1 MNKVNAF
8 LLLAI
13 LVLLVGIAYVFS
25 MKNAPTEVPTDS
37 DTTDEEE
44 FGTIEEDGYT
54 LEYVYEGES
63 AWSYTVRGQVPTPC
77 YETEVDAVVA
87 ESFPEQVTVRL
98 TLTPPDDSVVCIQ
111 VTRDFEASGEF
122 SASEEALVDFV
133 VEDNAE

>member
-1 MNKVNAF
+1 MNKVNTF

-25 MKNAPTEVPTDS
+25 MNNAPVDTPS
-37 DTTDEEE
+37 DNNATDEEE

-54 LEYVYEGES
+54 LRYVYESENT
-63 AWSYTVRGQVPTPC
+63 WSYTVSGQLPTPC
-77 YETEVDAVVA
+77 YETEVDAIVA

-111 VTRDFEASGEF
+111 VTREFEVSGEF
-122 SASEEALVDFV
+122 SASEAATVSFT
-133 VEDNAE
+133 VEEN

>member
-25 MKNAPTEVPTDS
+25 MNNAPAETPSDS
-37 DTTDEEE
+37 NTADEEE

-54 LEYVYEGES
+54 LEYVYEGENT
-63 AWSYTVRGQVPTPC
+63 WSYTVSGQVPTPC
-77 YETEVDAVVA
+77 YETEVDAIVA

-98 TLTPPDDSVVCIQ
+98 ALTPPDDSVVCIQ
-111 VTRDFEASGEF
+111 VTREFEASGEF
-122 SASEEALVDFV
+122 SASEAATVDFV
-133 VEDNAE
+133 VTDNAE